1 MQLDG
6 VGSDHGS
13 HSHQVTNCMHGHT
26 HYHKMDKSGA
36 ASGAASQAARLGMAQ
51 QQQEAQLSLAAWLE
65 RTVRGGRSFLKGI
78 WGSNDTAAAGQ
89 AGDRSGQAQTMAQ
102 LASGNT
108 AGTVTAET
116 AGKQAQV
123 NPYFQTV
130 EDRQPQHVPL
140 VQKMRMR
147 VRKLTGGL
155 AGQLLGKFP
164 AFQTKNFLQTKQQR
178 PKEDLHKRSK
188 YKRDELEID
197 CVLTDESYLLDS
209 YDRKGE
215 YSKLTTRK

>member
-13 HSHQVTNCMHGHT
+13 HAHQLTHCMHEHT
-26 HYHKMDKSGA
+26 HYHKMDKSAA
-36 ASGAASQAARLGMAQ
+36 ASGAVSQAARLEMAQ
-51 QQQEAQLSLAAWLE
+51 QQQEAQFSLAAWLE

-78 WGSNDTAAAGQ
+78 WGSNDTPAAGQ
-89 AGDRSGQAQTMAQ
+89 AGDRSGQAQAMAQ
-102 LASGNT
+102 LANGNT

-116 AGKQAQV
+116 SGKQAQV
-123 NPYFQTV
+123 NPYFQAV

-140 VQKMRMR
+140 VQKMRVR
-147 VRKLTGGL
+147 VRKLAGSL
-155 AGQLLGKFP
+155 AGQLLGKFS
-164 AFQTKNFLQTKQQR
+164 AFQAKSSLQTKQQR
-178 PKEDLHKRSK
+178 PKEDLRRRSK

-209 YDRKGE
+209 YNRKGE
-215 YSKLTTRK
+215 YSKL